1 MIFWNV
7 RLLHY
12 QELKYRKIPVLRYVN
27 FNTTLAKKKV
37 GIPLKVIEKKKLN
50 FFFCGCSREDSEIFV
65 PSVKVFVAIKC
76 GFLVKICKA
85 KQRVN

>member
-37 GIPLKVIEKKKLN
+37 GIPLKVIEKRN
-50 FFFCGCSREDSEIFV
+50 SNIFF
-65 PSVKVFVAIKC
+65 SVDAPERI
-76 GFLVKICKA
+76 LRYSYPA
-85 KQRVN
+85 